1 MIDSAIAGST
11 PRSPHK
17 ADAALHPI
25 IFPREA
31 GTVSGGAAIVAI
43 LVVAAQTM
51 PRNPTQSVMLSPQRS
66 RAFGRGIPGKT
77 ARLAREATSGMIS
90 RLRARRLA
98 TGGIIAAVLIAGDI
112 WAGAAFA
119 PARVQSATPATLQA
133 IIWVEG
139 NDRIP
144 T

>member
-1 MIDSAIAGST
+1 
-11 PRSPHK
+11 
-17 ADAALHPI
+17 
-25 IFPREA
+25 
-31 GTVSGGAAIVAI
+31 
-43 LVVAAQTM
+43 
-51 PRNPTQSVMLSPQRS
+51 
-66 RAFGRGIPGKT
+66 
-77 ARLAREATSGMIS
+77 
-90 RLRARRLA
+90 LA